1 MRRVRGLVLVG
12 ALAVAAA
19 CAARVA
25 QEPPAPAADGEC
37 GVRQDG
43 CPPAAPPA
51 APEEP
56 VARRPVA
63 PAAARGRPAPG
74 AGGAP
79 PQPAGTGAAPQQP
92 GAPQIAA
99 LLAAKAARTPAQRKI
114 GSDLLTQ
121 AASAAAG
128 APPGDRPPP
137 PDAAPAPAGPA
148 GAGGGGGRVL
158 VDIRADVTPAVLA
171 RIRALGGTVVNSV
184 PRYRAIRARLP
195 LAGLEPLAERA
206 DVQWIRAADQPRIRT
221 QQPVAAARAA
231 DPAAPAA
238 SRKVDTSEGDA
249 AHRADAARRAHGVDG
264 TGIGVGVISDGVET
278 LAAQQATGDVPAHV
292 TILPGQEGGA
302 FDVACG
308 GRSNGSEGTAMMEI
322 VHDLAP
328 GAELFFADGGGGPAQ
343 MAQNIED
350 LCTAGADVIVDDIA
364 YLLAPALQDGVIARA
379 VSAVTARGCH
389 YFSAAGNGGNLQ
401 HRTSAVWEGDFAAGA
416 SLDLDGVASGATYH
430 DFGRGATGNGIVG
443 SGMYYMSLQWSDPL
457 GASDND
463 YDLFLIGANDNVI
476 ASSTNTQDGT
486 QDPFEYFPGACA
498 GEYAGARLVIVR
510 NAGAADRY
518 LRLDAGSALG
528 IATGGNTFGHAASR
542 QAVGVGAVPV
552 PAEGGAFD
560 ATATVEWFS
569 SDGPRRIFF
578 EADGT
583 AITPGDYSS
592 AGGRLLHK
600 PDVAAANAVSTST
613 PGFSPFYGTS
623 AAAPHAAAIGA
634 LMVEAAGGPAHL
646 APAALRAALTANAL
660 DILAPGVDAASGAGI
675 ALAPG
680 AVDAVDVVPADRNR
694 APTVTAP
701 AGRPAARAGRRH
713 GDGRPRRRLRRSGR
727 RCADLLAAPGRW
739 RPGRA
744 GRVRPD
750 PGARRAGDLVHG
762 GGERERP
769 RRPDHDADLPGRDDH
784 GRPVRVRG
792 DAAAPRRAVDG
803 RRGAGGGDDR
813 AGLRVD
819 GGQRVGVPGGGE
831 RRDGHGA
838 GRGALHGGGER
849 GRPAAGRAGGGGPT
863 GDGLPGVA
871 DGVHGPSHRAGRD
884 AGQGDPLP
892 GAAGARRR
900 AAGGRGPAGVPVDGP
915 GADAR
920 GDADPQCARDGAA
933 GGAGRGV
940 RRRGASGAGL
950 HRPADRGR
958 RDRHQGGAPDGA
970 AGGGGVARVESPTSI
985 RRGCAPNPRRPLAG
999 TPAPPRRSWPSPTD
1013 TPRRCCLRPGRSAPS
1028 SCARPPSRC
1037 G

>member
-25 QEPPAPAADGEC
+25 REPPAPAAEGEC
-37 GVRQDG
+37 VRQDG
-43 CPPAAPPA
+43 CPPA

-56 VARRPVA
+56 VARRPDA
-63 PAAARGRPAPG
+63 PPAAPGRPAPG

-79 PQPAGTGAAPQQP
+79 SRPARTGAAPRQP

-114 GSDLLTQ
+114 GSDLLTR
-121 AASAAAG
+121 AAST
-128 APPGDRPPP
+128 
-137 PDAAPAPAGPA
+137 AAPAPAGPA
-148 GAGGGGGRVL
+148 GVRVL
-158 VDIRADVTPAVLA
+158 VDIRADVTPALLA
-171 RIRALGGTVVNSV
+171 RIRALGGAVVNSV

-206 DVQWIRAADQPRIRT
+206 DVQWIRTADQPLIRT
-221 QQPVAAARAA
+221 QRPVAAGRAA

-238 SRKVDTSEGDA
+238 GRKVDTSEGDA
-249 AHRADAARRAHGVDG
+249 AHRADAARRTHGVDG

-278 LAAQQATGDVPAHV
+278 LAAQQATGDVPPRV
-292 TILPGQEGGA
+292 TILPGQAGGA

-308 GRSNGSEGTAMMEI
+308 GRSNGSEGTAMLEI

-328 GAELFFADGGGGPAQ
+328 GAELFFADGGGGPAR

-379 VSAVTARGCH
+379 VSAVTARGCY
-389 YFSAAGNGGNLQ
+389 YFSSAGNDGNLQ

-416 SLDLDGVASGATYH
+416 SLDLDGVATGATYH

-443 SGMYYMSLQWSDPL
+443 SGRYYMSLQWSDPL

-510 NAGAADRY
+510 NAGAAERY

-542 QAVGVGAVPV
+542 QAVGVAAVPV
-552 PAEGGAFD
+552 PMEGGAFD
-560 ATATVEWFS
+560 ATATVETFS

-592 AGGRLLHK
+592 TGGRLLNK
-600 PDVAAANAVSTST
+600 PDVAAANGVSTST

-634 LMVEAAGGPAHL
+634 LMVEAAGGPVHL
-646 APAALRAALTANAL
+646 APDALRGALTANAL

-675 ALAPG
+675 AMAPA
-680 AVDAVDVVPADRNR
+680 AVDAVDVLPADRNR
-694 APTVTAP
+694 APTVTTPPGDRRLAP
-701 AGRPAARAGRRH
+701 GAEAATLDLADVFDDPDGDALTYSLRPVAGHLAALSGSVLSLAPGAPETSYTVAVSASDPGGLTTTRTFRVATTTADSCAYAVTPLHRDVLWTAGAGQVAVTTAPGCAWTAASESAFLAVTGGALGTGPGTVRYTVAANAGGPRRGALAVAGQRVTLFQASPTAFTDHPIVRGATPVRAIHLRELRARVDALRAAAGRPAF
-713 GDGRPRRRLRRSGR
+713 
-727 RCADLLAAPGRW
+727 RW
-739 RPGRA
+739 TDPA
-744 GRVRPD
+744 LT
-750 PGARRAGDLVHG
+750 PGATPIRGVHVTELRAALA
-762 GGERERP
+762 E
-769 RRPDHDADLPGRDDH
+769 AYS
-784 GRPVRVRG
+784 
-792 DAAAPRRAVDG
+792 AA
-803 RRGAGGGDDR
+803 
-813 AGLRVD
+813 
-819 GGQRVGVPGGGE
+819 
-831 RRDGHGA
+831 
-838 GRGALHGGGER
+838 
-849 GRPAAGRAGGGGPT
+849 GRPAPVYT
-863 GDGLPGVA
+863 
-871 DGVHGPSHRAGRD
+871 
-884 AGQGDPLP
+884 DPVL
-892 GAAGARRR
+892 AAGATAIR
-900 AAGGRGPAGVPVDGP
+900 AAHLMEL
-915 GADAR
+915 
-920 GDADPQCARDGAA
+920 
-933 GGAGRGV
+933 
-940 RRRGASGAGL
+940 RGAV
-950 HRPADRGR
+950 
-958 RDRHQGGAPDGA
+958 A
-970 AGGGGVARVESPTSI
+970 ALE
-985 RRGCAPNPRRPLAG
+985 
-999 TPAPPRRSWPSPTD
+999 
-1013 TPRRCCLRPGRSAPS
+1013 
-1028 SCARPPSRC
+1028 
-1037 G
+1037 

>member
-1 MRRVRGLVLVG
+1 MRRVRGFVLIG

-56 VARRPVA
+56 VARRTA
-63 PAAARGRPAPG
+63 TPAGAQVRRAPG
-74 AGGAP
+74 AAGART
-79 PQPAGTGAAPQQP
+79 QPAAQAAAPQRP

-114 GSDLLTQ
+114 SSDLLTQ
-121 AASAAAG
+121 AASAGAG
-128 APPGDRPPP
+128 APPADRPPP
-137 PDAAPAPAGPA
+137 ADRQVPADAAPRAAAGPA
-148 GAGGGGGRVL
+148 GARVL

-171 RIRALGGTVVNSV
+171 RIRELGGAVVNSV

-238 SRKVDTSEGDA
+238 GHKVDTSEGDA
-249 AHRADAARRAHGVDG
+249 AHRANAARGTHGVDG

-278 LAAQQATGDVPAHV
+278 LAAQQATGDVPARV
-292 TILPGQEGGA
+292 TILPGQQGGA

-328 GAELFFADGGGGPAQ
+328 GAELFFAAGGGGPAQ

-379 VSAVTARGCH
+379 VSAVTARGCY
-389 YFSAAGNGGNLQ
+389 YFSSAGNGGNLQ
-401 HRTSAVWEGDFAAGA
+401 HRTSAIWEGDFAAGTA
-416 SLDLDGVASGATYH
+416 LDLDGVAAGATYH

-498 GEYAGARLVIVR
+498 GEYAGARLVIVK

-528 IATGGNTFGHAASR
+528 IATGGNTFGHAASQ

-552 PAEGGAFD
+552 PTEGGAFE

-592 AGGRLLHK
+592 TGGRLLNK
-600 PDVAAANAVSTST
+600 PDVAAANGVSTST

-646 APAALRAALTANAL
+646 TPAALREALTGSAL

-675 ALAPG
+675 AMAPD

-694 APTVTAP
+694 APAVTTPLGDRRIAPGAGAVAIALADVFDDPDGDALTYALRPVAGDLAALSGSVLTLAPGALETSYTVTVSASDP
-701 AGRPAARAGRRH
+701 GGLTTTRTFRVATTTAEPCAYAVTPLHRDVLWTAGAGQVAVTTGPGCTWTAASESAFLAVTSGAMGAGPGTVRYTVAANAGVPRRGALAVAGRRVTVYQASPTAFTDHPVERGVTPVRAIHLRELRARVDALRAAAGRPAFEWTDPAPTPGVTPIRGVHVTELRA
-713 GDGRPRRRLRRSGR
+713 
-727 RCADLLAAPGRW
+727 ALAEAYS
-739 RPGRA
+739 
-744 GRVRPD
+744 
-750 PGARRAGDLVHG
+750 
-762 GGERERP
+762 
-769 RRPDHDADLPGRDDH
+769 
-784 GRPVRVRG
+784 
-792 DAAAPRRAVDG
+792 AA
-803 RRGAGGGDDR
+803 
-813 AGLRVD
+813 
-819 GGQRVGVPGGGE
+819 
-831 RRDGHGA
+831 
-838 GRGALHGGGER
+838 
-849 GRPAAGRAGGGGPT
+849 GRPAPVYT
-863 GDGLPGVA
+863 
-871 DGVHGPSHRAGRD
+871 
-884 AGQGDPLP
+884 DPVL
-892 GAAGARRR
+892 AAGATAIR
-900 AAGGRGPAGVPVDGP
+900 AAHLMELR
-915 GADAR
+915 
-920 GDADPQCARDGAA
+920 AA
-933 GGAGRGV
+933 V
-940 RRRGASGAGL
+940 
-950 HRPADRGR
+950 
-958 RDRHQGGAPDGA
+958 
-970 AGGGGVARVESPTSI
+970 
-985 RRGCAPNPRRPLAG
+985 
-999 TPAPPRRSWPSPTD
+999 
-1013 TPRRCCLRPGRSAPS
+1013 SALD
-1028 SCARPPSRC
+1028 
-1037 G
+1037 

>member
-25 QEPPAPAADGEC
+25 QEPSAPAADGEC

-43 CPPAAPPA
+43 CPPATPPA

-56 VARRPVA
+56 GARRPAA

-74 AGGAP
+74 AGGVP
-79 PQPAGTGAAPQQP
+79 TQPAGTGAAPQQP

-114 GSDLLTQ
+114 SSDLLTQ
-121 AASAAAG
+121 AAAG
-128 APPGDRPPP
+128 ADGPPP
-137 PDAAPAPAGPA
+137 ADRQVAADAAPGAGPPA
-148 GAGGGGGRVL
+148 APGVL
-158 VDIRADVTPAVLA
+158 VDIRADVTPALLA
-171 RIRALGGTVVNSV
+171 RVRDLGGTVVSSV

-206 DVQWIRAADQPRIRT
+206 DVQWIRAADRPRIRT
-221 QQPVAAARAA
+221 QQPVAAARAS

-238 SRKVDTSEGDA
+238 THKADTSEGDA
-249 AHRADAARRAHGVDG
+249 AHRANAARGTHGVDG
-264 TGIGVGVISDGVET
+264 AGIGVGVISDGVET
-278 LAAQQATGDVPAHV
+278 LAAQQATGDVPPHV
-292 TILPGQEGGA
+292 TILPGQQGGA

-308 GRSNGSEGTAMMEI
+308 GRSNGSEGTAMLEI

-350 LCTAGADVIVDDIA
+350 LCAAGADVIVDDIA

-379 VSAVTARGCH
+379 VSAVTARGCY
-389 YFSAAGNGGNLQ
+389 YFSSAGNGGNLL
-401 HRTSAVWEGDFAAGA
+401 HRTSAIWEGDFAAGTP
-416 SLDLDGVASGATYH
+416 LDLDGVATGATYH

-443 SGMYYMSLQWSDPL
+443 SGRYYMSLQWSDPL

-498 GEYAGARLVIVR
+498 GEYSGARLVIVK

-528 IATGGNTFGHAASR
+528 VATGGNTFGHAAS
-542 QAVGVGAVPV
+542 QHAVGVAAVRV

-560 ATATVEWFS
+560 AAATVETFS

-592 AGGRLLHK
+592 SGGRLLNK
-600 PDVAAANAVSTST
+600 PDVAAANGVSTST

-646 APAALRAALTANAL
+646 APAALREALTANAL
-660 DILAPGVDAASGAGI
+660 DILAPGVDAASGSGI
-675 ALAPG
+675 AMAPD

-694 APTVTAP
+694 APTATNPLSDRRLAPGAEAVTLELADVFDDPDGDALTYSLRPVSGNLAALSGSVLTLAP
-701 AGRPAARAGRRH
+701 GAPETSYTVTLSASDPGGLTTTRTFRVATTTADPCAYAVTPPHRDVLWTAGTGQVTVTTGPGCAWTAASESAFLTVTDGAMGRGPGTVRYAVAANAGGPRRGALAVAGRRVTVYQASPTAFTDHPVVRGVTPVRAIHFRELRARIDALRAAAGRPPFRWTDPALTPGVTPIRGVHVTELRAALAEAYSAAGRPAPVYTDPVMTAGATAIRAAH
-713 GDGRPRRRLRRSGR
+713 LME
-727 RCADLLAAPGRW
+727 L
-739 RPGRA
+739 
-744 GRVRPD
+744 
-750 PGARRAGDLVHG
+750 
-762 GGERERP
+762 
-769 RRPDHDADLPGRDDH
+769 
-784 GRPVRVRG
+784 
-792 DAAAPRRAVDG
+792 
-803 RRGAGGGDDR
+803 RGAV
-813 AGLRVD
+813 A
-819 GGQRVGVPGGGE
+819 
-831 RRDGHGA
+831 
-838 GRGALHGGGER
+838 ALE
-849 GRPAAGRAGGGGPT
+849 
-863 GDGLPGVA
+863 
-871 DGVHGPSHRAGRD
+871 
-884 AGQGDPLP
+884 
-892 GAAGARRR
+892 
-900 AAGGRGPAGVPVDGP
+900 
-915 GADAR
+915 
-920 GDADPQCARDGAA
+920 
-933 GGAGRGV
+933 
-940 RRRGASGAGL
+940 
-950 HRPADRGR
+950 
-958 RDRHQGGAPDGA
+958 
-970 AGGGGVARVESPTSI
+970 
-985 RRGCAPNPRRPLAG
+985 
-999 TPAPPRRSWPSPTD
+999 
-1013 TPRRCCLRPGRSAPS
+1013 
-1028 SCARPPSRC
+1028 
-1037 G
+1037 

>member
-37 GVRQDG
+37 DVRQDG
-43 CPPAAPPA
+43 CPPAT
-51 APEEP
+51 PEEP

-63 PAAARGRPAPG
+63 PAAAQGRSAPG

-79 PQPAGTGAAPQQP
+79 PQAAGTGAAPQQP

-114 GSDLLTQ
+114 GSDLLTR
-121 AASAAAG
+121 AAAVAAG
-128 APPGDRPPP
+128 PPP
-137 PDAAPAPAGPA
+137 PDRQARADAAPGVAPPAAPA
-148 GAGGGGGRVL
+148 VL
-158 VDIRADVTPAVLA
+158 VDIRADVTPALLA
-171 RIRALGGTVVNSV
+171 RIRDLGGTVVNSV

-238 SRKVDTSEGDA
+238 SHKVDTSEGDA
-249 AHRADAARRAHGVDG
+249 AHRANAARGTHGVDG
-264 TGIGVGVISDGVET
+264 TGIAVGVISDGVET
-278 LAAQQATGDVPAHV
+278 LAAQQATGDLPAHL

-308 GRSNGSEGTAMMEI
+308 GRSNGSEGTAMLEI

-379 VSAVTARGCH
+379 VRAVTARGCY
-389 YFSAAGNGGNLQ
+389 YFSSAGNGGNLL
-401 HRTSAVWEGDFAAGA
+401 HRTSAIWEGDFAAGT
-416 SLDLDGVASGATYH
+416 SLDLDGVATGATYH
-430 DFGRGATGNGIVG
+430 DFGRGAIGNGIVG
-443 SGMYYMSLQWSDPL
+443 SGRYYMSLQWSDPL

-498 GEYAGARLVIVR
+498 GEYSGARLVIVK

-528 IATGGNTFGHAASR
+528 VATGGNTFGHAAS
-542 QAVGVGAVPV
+542 QHAVGVGAVPV
-552 PAEGGAFD
+552 PTGGGAFE
-560 ATATVEWFS
+560 ATATVETFS

-592 AGGRLLHK
+592 TGGRLLNK
-600 PDVAAANAVSTST
+600 PDVAAANGVSTST

-646 APAALRAALTANAL
+646 TPAALREALTANAL

-675 ALAPG
+675 AMAPV
-680 AVDAVDVVPADRNR
+680 AVDAVDVVLADRNR
-694 APTVTAP
+694 APTVTTPLSDWIFEPSVQAVTI
-701 AGRPAARAGRRH
+701 
-713 GDGRPRRRLRRSGR
+713 
-727 RCADLLAAPGRW
+727 DLSDVFDDPDEDPLAYSMQP
-739 RPGRA
+739 
-744 GRVRPD
+744 
-750 PGARRAGDLVHG
+750 
-762 GGERERP
+762 
-769 RRPDHDADLPGRDDH
+769 
-784 GRPVRVRG
+784 
-792 DAAAPRRAVDG
+792 
-803 RRGAGGGDDR
+803 
-813 AGLRVD
+813 
-819 GGQRVGVPGGGE
+819 VPGGVATLSESVLTLASVAPDASFTVTVSASDRGGLTTMRTFTVTVYQASPTAFTVTVSASDRGGLITSRTLTVAVDQALPTE
-831 RRDGHGA
+831 FTDHPIEPGVTPVRAIHFLELRARIDA
-838 GRGALHGGGER
+838 LRTAVGRSPFRWTDPVLTPGVTPIRGVHLTELRAALAEAYS
-849 GRPAAGRAGGGGPT
+849 AAGHAAPAY
-863 GDGLPGVA
+863 A
-871 DGVHGPSHRAGRD
+871 DPVVT
-884 AGQGDPLP
+884 
-892 GAAGARRR
+892 AGATAIR
-900 AAGGRGPAGVPVDGP
+900 AAHLMELR
-915 GADAR
+915 
-920 GDADPQCARDGAA
+920 AA
-933 GGAGRGV
+933 V
-940 RRRGASGAGL
+940 
-950 HRPADRGR
+950 
-958 RDRHQGGAPDGA
+958 A
-970 AGGGGVARVESPTSI
+970 ALE
-985 RRGCAPNPRRPLAG
+985 
-999 TPAPPRRSWPSPTD
+999 
-1013 TPRRCCLRPGRSAPS
+1013 
-1028 SCARPPSRC
+1028 
-1037 G
+1037 